1 MLTAQSQEI
10 CSRLVLQIERH
21 CYLCHGFEGRNL
33 HVAGFI
39 DKALCKQERKNRAN
53 DLKKKKN
60 SGERNHKGGRGSR
73 VRHVIPAALKAVTQ
87 GWEKQCHGSLFPL
100 AE

>member
-33 HVAGFI
+33 HVVGFI

-53 DLKKKKN
+53 DLKKKKKVV
-60 SGERNHKGGRGSR
+60 EKGIIKEGKEA

>member
-33 HVAGFI
+33 HVVGFI
-39 DKALCKQERKNRAN
+39 DKALCKQERKSRAN
-53 DLKKKKN
+53 DLKKKKKS
-60 SGERNHKGGRGSR
+60 SGERNHKGGQGSSEACDTCSTEGSDTR
-73 VRHVIPAALKAVTQ
+73 KGKAVP
-87 GWEKQCHGSLFPL
+87 WEPL
-100 AE
+100 PPC